1 MCAYVLYNQ
10 LGLNKGRWWQTEVP
24 NLSRK
29 WKVNQ
34 ACFFCTSDMYT
45 KDICKCPLTLSNYF
59 FVFSFAPF
67 MHAHLQTL
75 SLTVLPDGL
84 QLLTT
89 NVLTHH
95 QEVNMFGSFLCRKI
109 SLPDISLAEQ
119 WHLCRQ
125 TMEKH
130 CHYIIK
136 LHGHEFEHDIK
147 YCIRLYRQTLYV
159 TEKEIL
165 VKYITCL
172 QRGIHAVFFL
182 WYLSFPQSFLNSRGF

>member
-1 MCAYVLYNQ
+1 MVVTDWSVKSVKEMKGQ
-10 LGLNKGRWWQTEVP
+10 PGLVFFFFFAHQTCTQRTSANAP
-24 NLSRK
+24 SHY
-29 WKVNQ
+29 Q
-34 ACFFCTSDMYT
+34 ITFF
-45 KDICKCPLTLSNYF
+45 
-59 FVFSFAPF
+59 FSFAPF

-75 SLTVLPDGL
+75 LLTVLPDGL

-125 TMEKH
+125 TLEKH

-136 LHGHEFEHDIK
+136 LHGREFEHDIK

-172 QRGIHAVFFL
+172 QREIHAVFFFL
-182 WYLSFPQSFLNSRGF
+182 WYLSFPQSFFFFKL